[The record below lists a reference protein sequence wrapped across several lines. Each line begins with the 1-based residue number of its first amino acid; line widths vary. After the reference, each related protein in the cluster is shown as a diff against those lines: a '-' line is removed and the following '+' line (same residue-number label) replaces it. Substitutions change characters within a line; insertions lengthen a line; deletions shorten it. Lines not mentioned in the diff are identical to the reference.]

1 MEFTDFIGIRI
12 IKHDGQIIY
21 RDLIDWN
28 MEEQAEEPWSFNPD
42 IYKINFKT
50 TKILESPEMI
60 LSIKIFI
67 IGKEGFYEF
76 DNFDSRQ
83 NLTNIH
89 LNDVTL
95 CYDNTSIY
103 SYYFDCTQVQFHS
116 TIENNTNIPVP
127 AQDEEKSNERKEV
140 FLRDKEEE
148 DKKMSNIFGNL
159 FDNITFGRIETR
171 SIKYSVRGI
180 AFVDKNDRYFVYEN
194 GQAIDVTGM
203 TMDMPVFS
211 IPTSIEQIKA
221 EDVIFYKDRYVII
234 KEIQTDGLK
243 VIDPINGEI
252 TTIIPEKSLF
262 GFDFVNKIVDIFNGI
277 SMAADKDNPFGNLLP
292 LMMLNNEEAY
302 DGGNKMFQYFLMAQ
316 SGGIKNFNEMVP
328 MIMLM
333 SGDKRNLNDMLMLQM
348 MSGNNWFGNIFNKNN
363 KKD

>member
-1 MEFTDFIGIRI
+1 MELADFTEIRI

-28 MEEQAEEPWSFNPD
+28 MEEQIEDPWNFNSD
-42 IYKINFKT
+42 TLINFKT
-50 TKILESPEMI
+50 TKILEPPGMI

-76 DNFDSRQ
+76 DNFNSRQ

-89 LNDVTL
+89 LNDVIL
-95 CYDNTSIY
+95 CDDNTLY
-103 SYYFDCTQVQFHS
+103 SYYFYCTQVRFHS
-116 TIENNTNIPVP
+116 AIENNTNTPAP
-127 AQDEEKSNERKEV
+127 AQDEEQLNERKKV
-140 FLRDKEEE
+140 FLRDKEE
-148 DKKMSNIFGNL
+148 DKKMSNIFENL
-159 FDNITFGRIETR
+159 FDNVTFGRIETR
-171 SIKYSVRGI
+171 SIKYSVKGI

-203 TMDMPVFS
+203 TMDMPIFS

-221 EDVIFYKDRYVII
+221 EDVIFYKDKYVII
-234 KEIQTDGLK
+234 KEIQSDGLK

-262 GFDFVNKIVDIFNGI
+262 GFDFVNKIVDIFNGM

-292 LMMLNNEEAY
+292 LMMLNNEEEY

-348 MSGNNWFGNIFNKNN
+348 MSGNNWFGNIFNKDN

>member
-1 MEFTDFIGIRI
+1 MN
-12 IKHDGQIIY
+12 IY
-21 RDLIDWN
+21 
-28 MEEQAEEPWSFNPD
+28 
-42 IYKINFKT
+42 
-50 TKILESPEMI
+50 
-60 LSIKIFI
+60 
-67 IGKEGFYEF
+67 
-76 DNFDSRQ
+76 
-83 NLTNIH
+83 
-89 LNDVTL
+89 LNDIVVQ
-95 CYDNTSIY
+95 CDDNMPIY
-103 SYYFDCTQVQFHS
+103 NYYFYCTQVRFDPV
-116 TIENNTNIPVP
+116 IEIIQNTPVP
-127 AQDEEKSNERKEV
+127 AQDEEKLYETKEV

-148 DKKMSNIFGNL
+148 KNKQMSNIFGNL

-194 GQAIDVTGM
+194 GQAIDMTGM

-262 GFDFVNKIVDIFNGI
+262 GFDFVNKIVDIFNGM

-348 MSGNNWFGNIFNKNN
+348 MSGNNWFGNIFNKDN